1 VALENQP
8 VFQAPSIPKMGKS
21 KISSSIFS
29 REKTGDKPKLGRSTV
44 SFVRPRRISAQKSEQ
59 LKVDTNQTIV
69 LAETNRILIEIQ
81 KQLALDFANRIAERK
96 QNLLATKK
104 NLRRQKL
111 VKKEAFVERGVDR
124 SKIGTLGAK
133 VLAPVKGIFD
143 KILEFLSLV
152 GAGIVINNA
161 WNWLSKKEN
170 RDKLIKIFQF
180 LKTYWKQIFGGI
192 LIAKAIGA
200 IAKLVGFANT
210 LRKIFNRLRGL
221 KGRGGTNQGPKPGSP
236 DFCQG
241 VMKCVA
247 DNVKSVVGTIAAAL
261 VAGGYI
267 LSKSALDLLKGGLLG
282 QPVRAKPTP
291 TSPSTQ
297 TGQSID
303 EIFEEWQKNY
313 KPGDSPPINTPAP
326 MTFPGTNIPYPSFE
340 QQTPDATT
348 RLFNSLNLPS
358 WAIPIVESLV
368 TAGLMSRG
376 RGMPLRLNR
385 PTPKMQRPQINLGSS
400 TSSSISPQARRTGAD
415 FSVTERPPAVN
426 LDVGASSPLTR
437 FPRGSTPSVSSGR
450 GAKSS
455 TLGKNPLENIGQ
467 GARNTKTK
475 TPTSSE
481 AQVDYKQFAKDI
493 SIRAKQFKDNPNIYN
508 VSTGANRLSTKR
520 RLLDIY
526 HGRSSQYQ
534 TLTDRASARRIL
546 NTKPENGGFG
556 MNLPEIQPGANP
568 RALERQLSEGVTSYT
583 NVQGRSKG
591 GTVFGQGSQTTDSVP
606 AMLAPGEEVI
616 RSSAANLFRPLLK
629 DINDNAGRMWS
640 ALSNAIGMQTKNNQK
655 QELVN
660 EEFGRLTE
668 SFNRELIGLIN
679 EKKAEKLKNI
689 GGGGLGGAGDGGRSS
704 TPIVRTQKRKTPK
717 QIQTYRRGRGG
728 PGSSKSGEGKVTTIN
743 MTQPA
748 LNLAGQQTPESPP
761 IQPSQSSSPS
771 ITIRSYD
778 ESNPYIMNNY
788 AIYGIVL

>member
-1 VALENQP
+1 
-8 VFQAPSIPKMGKS
+8 MGKS

-111 VKKEAFVERGVDR
+111 VKKEAFVERGIDR

-368 TAGLMSRG
+368 TAALMSRG

-385 PTPKMQRPQINLGSS
+385 PTPTIQRPQVNLGSS
-400 TSSSISPQARRTGAD
+400 TSSPISPQARRIGAD

-546 NTKPENGGFG
+546 NTKPEHGGFG

-629 DINDNAGRMWS
+629 DINDNAGRMWT
-640 ALSNAIGMQTKNNQK
+640 ALSNAIGLQSKNNRRQEEVNTKFEELTKTFNDELKKMSQEKKKKKLKDLLRGRQTVQAGGSRMPTTSPNSLKVSAKQK
-655 QELVN
+655 QSPPSIRTYNVKKRSSSNGQPTIINMPLPTISLAGNQSPEAPNTNVQ
-660 EEFGRLTE
+660 E
-668 SFNRELIGLIN
+668 S
-679 EKKAEKLKNI
+679 
-689 GGGGLGGAGDGGRSS
+689 SS
-704 TPIVRTQKRKTPK
+704 TPI
-717 QIQTYRRGRGG
+717 
-728 PGSSKSGEGKVTTIN
+728 
-743 MTQPA
+743 
-748 LNLAGQQTPESPP
+748 
-761 IQPSQSSSPS
+761 S
-771 ITIRSYD
+771 IVSFD
-778 ESNPYIMNNY
+778 SENPYISE
-788 AIYGIVL
+788 AFASYGIFI